1 MHPMLIILALLIGGE
16 LAGVPGLILAVPFFA
31 VVKVVIQH
39 FYAYYVRRKA
49 M

>member
-1 MHPMLIILALLIGGE
+1 
-16 LAGVPGLILAVPFFA
+16 VPGLILAVPFFA